1 MEMKHVQTK
10 KGVRPFKVLSLVL
23 GLVLL
28 LVIQACGNKAS
39 TDSTAS
45 VAPSASTSVQEP
57 AKDTASPE
65 PAKTEVPKTLHIGYI
80 GASAVNLPS
89 LAEGWGFKSGII
101 SDELKK
107 LGITDITFT
116 GFPNG
121 PDLTESLISGRLDV
135 GLLGDT
141 PAILARSNGVKTRL
155 ITQQVISLDSYVIGK
170 KGGVKT
176 IAELKGKKVAT
187 QKGSYMHRYVA
198 GLLKDQ
204 NIEVKLIHLL
214 APDAE
219 AALAK
224 GDIDATTVSN
234 ANAVKLIA
242 QGYPILDHEADHP
255 TLVGTSTTV
264 VTEDYLSKFPDFPK
278 VWNGLRKK
286 SLADLKTK
294 EDEYY
299 KFATSLGKL
308 PEETVRKAN
317 PISSISEEP
326 FTDAGIQLLEGT
338 KKFLID
344 EKLAESDFDLNAWI
358 LK

>member
-1 MEMKHVQTK
+1 MEMIHVQTK
-10 KGVRPFKVLSLVL
+10 KGVSRFKILGLAL

-28 LVIQACGNKAS
+28 LVIQACGNKEAADPVASAVPAAS
-39 TDSTAS
+39 TAAT
-45 VAPSASTSVQEP
+45 Q
-57 AKDTASPE
+57 DTATPE
-65 PAKTEVPKTLHIGYI
+65 PVKTDVPKALHIGYI
-80 GASAVNLPS
+80 GASSVNLPS

-107 LGITDITFT
+107 LGITEITFT

-141 PAILARSNGVKTRL
+141 PAILARSNGAKTRL
-155 ITQQVISLDSYVIGK
+155 IAQQVITLDSYVIGK

-198 GLLKDQ
+198 GLLKEQ

-224 GDIDATTVSN
+224 GDIDATTVSS

-242 QGYPILDHEADHP
+242 QGYPVLDHEADHP
-255 TLVGTSTTV
+255 NFVGTSTTV

-278 VWNGLRKK
+278 VWNDLRKK

-299 KFATSLGKL
+299 KFATTLGKL
-308 PEETVRKAN
+308 PEATVRIAT
-317 PISSISEEP
+317 PISSITEEP

-338 KKFLID
+338 KKFLVD
-344 EKLAESDFDLNAWI
+344 EKLAENDFDINAWI

>member
-1 MEMKHVQTK
+1 MKHVQAK
-10 KGVRPFKVLSLVL
+10 KGVSRFKILSLSI
-23 GLVLL
+23 GLVALL
-28 LVIQACGNKAS
+28 LIQACGNKD
-39 TDSTAS
+39 TT
-45 VAPSASTSVQEP
+45 
-57 AKDTASPE
+57 DTADSADSAAPAASAATQDSAA
-65 PAKTEVPKTLHIGYI
+65 PAKTDIPKALHIGYI
-80 GASAVNLPS
+80 GASSVNLPS

-107 LGITDITFT
+107 QGITEITFT

-141 PAILARSNGVKTRL
+141 PAILARSNGAKTRL
-155 ITQQVISLDSYVIGK
+155 IAQQVVVLDAYIIGK

-187 QKGSYMHRYVA
+187 QKGSYMHRYAA
-198 GLLKDQ
+198 GLLKEQ
-204 NIEVKLIHLL
+204 NVDVKLIHLL

-219 AALAK
+219 AALVK
-224 GDIDATTVSN
+224 GDIEATTVAS

-242 QGYPILDHEADHP
+242 QGYPVLDHEADHAN
-255 TLVGTSTTV
+255 LVGTSTTV
-264 VTEDYLSKFPDFPK
+264 VTEDYLSKFPGFPK
-278 VWNGLRKK
+278 LWNDLRKQ

-294 EDEYY
+294 EDDYY

-308 PEETVRKAN
+308 PEETVRQAS
-317 PISSISEEP
+317 PISSIAEEP
-326 FTDAGIQLLEGT
+326 FSDAGIQLLEGT
-338 KKFLID
+338 KKFLIE
-344 EKLAESDFDLNAWI
+344 EKLAENDFDLNAWI